1 MKEDTLSRRI
11 VITFVI
17 VLAILFLL
25 AAIGYLLG
33 RWDDA
38 SAKEPE
44 FKYAL
49 QSVPVEKDEEHIL
62 ALDREAL
69 DIAYKDHIKLVFGV
83 WMKDPNDPNAP
94 SRAGNGARN
103 ARKGYVISREKIEER
118 ERRLKAT
125 KPQ

>member
-38 SAKEPE
+38 SAAVQE
-44 FKYAL
+44 
-49 QSVPVEKDEEHIL
+49 VPLDRDEAHLI
-62 ALDREAL
+62 ALDHEAL
-69 DIAYKDHIKLVFGV
+69 DKAYKDHIGLVFGV
-83 WMKDPNDPNAP
+83 WMKDPTDPDAP
-94 SRAGNGARN
+94 KRAGNGARN
-103 ARKGYVISREKIEER
+103 ARKGYTISRDKIEER
-118 ERRLKAT
+118 ERKLKEAE
-125 KPQ
+125 KR

>member
-25 AAIGYLLG
+25 SAIGYLLG

-38 SAKEPE
+38 SAAVEHS
-44 FKYAL
+44 L
-49 QSVPVEKDEEHIL
+49 QSVPFDHDEAHIL

-69 DIAYKDHIKLVFGV
+69 DTAYKDHIKLVFGV
-83 WMKDPNDPNAP
+83 WMKDPADPDAP
-94 SRAGNGARN
+94 KRAGNGARN
-103 ARKGYVISREKIEER
+103 ARKGYIISRDKIEDR
-118 ERRLKAT
+118 ERKLKEN
-125 KPQ
+125 K